1 MQLHASWFNGAYATM
16 LLEMFPTK
24 VRYTALSFIYHVG
37 VAAFGGTTPFIA
49 TYLIYATRY
58 ELAPIY
64 WGWFGMIITLIAFI
78 LARETKDIDI
88 NY

>member
-1 MQLHASWFNGAYATM
+1 M
-16 LLEMFPTK
+16 
-24 VRYTALSFIYHVG
+24 SFIYHVG